1 MLIRAD
7 EEGDVPRSA
16 HLPSPHPTFSFWHND
31 PSPFLLH
38 HRTTSELPKVAD
50 VVIIGSG
57 ISGTF
62 AARKLLERPE
72 LAVVMLEAR
81 EACWGATGRNGG
93 HCQPQLYENP
103 ADVASFQLRNFES
116 IDALVRKHDI
126 PCEWQRMPGGGC
138 HAYFSQMYFEEAKS
152 EVENLKQSDSN
163 MGDTVRVVED
173 KKDLSILKIPTAV
186 GAVIQSRAAKLS
198 PYKLV
203 SWILEDLVKNSRLNL
218 QTSTPVVSLT
228 PSKASTSSSMS
239 KWTVQTPRG
248 IVLACHVLITT
259 NGYTSYLL
267 PQFRSIIVPV
277 RGEMS
282 ALRTPSPLLQQSLN
296 HTYAFIGTVGQDR
309 IQDDYLVQ
317 RPISPNGKG
326 GGELMF
332 GGGRTK
338 AFHKGVNVD
347 SDDTIDDP
355 AAEYLRTKLPQVLDV
370 GVFAGL
376 SAVSNGQVVELPAK
390 KEWTGIMGF
399 SRDGHPWV
407 GAVPGSPGLW
417 LSGAYTG
424 SGMPNAALSSQHA
437 ASLIL
442 AAHKA
447 QDWTAV
453 EQEAVRSSEV
463 ARGRKPEA
471 MIIDHLLP
479 ILLPLLTLTA
489 AFPTISVNT
498 YEDTTC
504 QVLDVEGYAFKH
516 NRVCTQFIK
525 QEGSFIATSK
535 KPVKEGCVLQVFA
548 STDCTDVLAAITVNA
563 GCEAPYLGPASSGWV
578 VDC

>member
-1 MLIRAD
+1 
-7 EEGDVPRSA
+7 
-16 HLPSPHPTFSFWHND
+16 
-31 PSPFLLH
+31 
-38 HRTTSELPKVAD
+38 
-50 VVIIGSG
+50 
-57 ISGTF
+57 
-62 AARKLLERPE
+62 
-72 LAVVMLEAR
+72 
-81 EACWGATGRNGG
+81 
-93 HCQPQLYENP
+93 
-103 ADVASFQLRNFES
+103 
-116 IDALVRKHDI
+116 
-126 PCEWQRMPGGGC
+126 MPGGGC
-138 HAYFSQMYFEEAKS
+138 HAYFSQKYFEEAKL

-173 KKDLSILKIPTAV
+173 KEQLSILKIPAAV

-228 PSKASTSSSMS
+228 PPKASTSNSTS

-248 IVLACHVLITT
+248 IILAHHVLITT

-282 ALRTPSPLLQQSLN
+282 ALQTPNPLIQHPLN

-317 RPISPNGKG
+317 RPISPNGRG

-338 AFHKGVNVD
+338 ALHEGVNVD
-347 SDDTIDDP
+347 NDDTIDDP

-370 GVFAGL
+370 GTSGIPSAGPH
-376 SAVSNGQVVELPAK
+376 GEGVELPAK

-424 SGMPNAALSSQHA
+424 SGKRLWSA
-437 ASLIL
+437 
-442 AAHKA
+442 
-447 QDWTAV
+447 
-453 EQEAVRSSEV
+453 
-463 ARGRKPEA
+463 
-471 MIIDHLLP
+471 
-479 ILLPLLTLTA
+479 
-489 AFPTISVNT
+489 
-498 YEDTTC
+498 
-504 QVLDVEGYAFKH
+504 
-516 NRVCTQFIK
+516 
-525 QEGSFIATSK
+525 
-535 KPVKEGCVLQVFA
+535 
-548 STDCTDVLAAITVNA
+548 
-563 GCEAPYLGPASSGWV
+563 
-578 VDC
+578 

>member
-1 MLIRAD
+1 
-7 EEGDVPRSA
+7 
-16 HLPSPHPTFSFWHND
+16 
-31 PSPFLLH
+31 
-38 HRTTSELPKVAD
+38 
-50 VVIIGSG
+50 
-57 ISGTF
+57 
-62 AARKLLERPE
+62 
-72 LAVVMLEAR
+72 
-81 EACWGATGRNGG
+81 
-93 HCQPQLYENP
+93 
-103 ADVASFQLRNFES
+103 
-116 IDALVRKHDI
+116 
-126 PCEWQRMPGGGC
+126 
-138 HAYFSQMYFEEAKS
+138 MYFEEAKS

-424 SGMPNAALSSQHA
+424 SGTRFLFALHVSA
-437 ASLIL
+437 MF
-442 AAHKA
+442 
-447 QDWTAV
+447 AV
-453 EQEAVRSSEV
+453 SC
-463 ARGRKPEA
+463 
-471 MIIDHLLP
+471 I
-479 ILLPLLTLTA
+479 LTLNQECRMPR
-489 AFPTISVNT
+489 FRPNT
-498 YEDTTC
+498 
-504 QVLDVEGYAFKH
+504 
-516 NRVCTQFIK
+516 RRP
-525 QEGSFIATSK
+525 SFSLHT
-535 KPVKEGCVLQVFA
+535 KPKIGQL
-548 STDCTDVLAAITVNA
+548 
-563 GCEAPYLGPASSGWV
+563 
-578 VDC
+578 

>member
-1 MLIRAD
+1 M
-7 EEGDVPRSA
+7 
-16 HLPSPHPTFSFWHND
+16 
-31 PSPFLLH
+31 
-38 HRTTSELPKVAD
+38 
-50 VVIIGSG
+50 
-57 ISGTF
+57 
-62 AARKLLERPE
+62 AA
-72 LAVVMLEAR
+72 
-81 EACWGATGRNGG
+81 
-93 HCQPQLYENP
+93 
-103 ADVASFQLRNFES
+103 FQLRNFES

-138 HAYFSQMYFEEAKS
+138 HAYFSQKYFEEAKL

-173 KKDLSILKIPTAV
+173 KEQLSILKIPAAV

-228 PSKASTSSSMS
+228 PPKASTSNSTS

-248 IVLACHVLITT
+248 IILAHHVLITT

-282 ALRTPSPLLQQSLN
+282 ALQTPNPLIQHPLN

-317 RPISPNGKG
+317 RPISPNGRG

-338 AFHKGVNVD
+338 ALHEGVNVD
-347 SDDTIDDP
+347 NDDTIDDP

-370 GVFAGL
+370 GTSGIPSAGPH
-376 SAVSNGQVVELPAK
+376 GEGVELPAK

-424 SGMPNAALSSQHA
+424 SGKRLWSA
-437 ASLIL
+437 
-442 AAHKA
+442 
-447 QDWTAV
+447 
-453 EQEAVRSSEV
+453 
-463 ARGRKPEA
+463 
-471 MIIDHLLP
+471 
-479 ILLPLLTLTA
+479 
-489 AFPTISVNT
+489 
-498 YEDTTC
+498 
-504 QVLDVEGYAFKH
+504 
-516 NRVCTQFIK
+516 
-525 QEGSFIATSK
+525 
-535 KPVKEGCVLQVFA
+535 
-548 STDCTDVLAAITVNA
+548 
-563 GCEAPYLGPASSGWV
+563 
-578 VDC
+578 

>member
-1 MLIRAD
+1 MLIRVD
-7 EEGDVPRSA
+7 EEGPIPLRP

-38 HRTTSELPKVAD
+38 HRTTSKLPKVAD

-57 ISGTF
+57 ISGAF
-62 AARKLLERPE
+62 AAKKLLEKSE
-72 LAVVMLEAR
+72 LNVTMLEAR

-103 ADVASFQLRNFES
+103 ADVAAFQLRNFES
-116 IDALVRKHDI
+116 IDALVRRHDI
-126 PCEWQRMPGGGC
+126 PCEWQRMSGGGC
-138 HAYFSQMYFEEAKS
+138 HAYFSQKYFEEAKV
-152 EVENLKQSDSN
+152 EVENLKQNDSN

-173 KKDLSILKIPTAV
+173 KTELSILKIPTAV

-228 PSKASTSSSMS
+228 PSKASASSSSTS

-248 IVLACHVLITT
+248 IILADHVMITT

-282 ALRTPSPLLQQSLN
+282 ALQTPTPLLQQPLN

-317 RPISPNGKG
+317 RPVSPNGKG

-332 GGGRTK
+332 GGGRSK
-338 AFHKGVNVD
+338 ALHEGVNLD
-347 SDDTIDDP
+347 SDDTIDGP

-370 GVFAGL
+370 GTSAHP
-376 SAVSNGQVVELPAK
+376 SAVPRGEGVELPAK

-442 AAHKA
+442 ATHKA
-447 QDWTAV
+447 QDWRAV
-453 EQEAVRSSEV
+453 EQEAIQSGAIPRCYVITRERMEQ
-463 ARGRKPEA
+463 ARKLPEIGGRK
-471 MIIDHLLP
+471 LSF
-479 ILLPLLTLTA
+479 LTA
-489 AFPTISVNT
+489 YENT
-498 YEDTTC
+498 
-504 QVLDVEGYAFKH
+504 H
-516 NRVCTQFIK
+516 
-525 QEGSFIATSK
+525 IASATR
-535 KPVKEGCVLQVFA
+535 
-548 STDCTDVLAAITVNA
+548 
-563 GCEAPYLGPASSGWV
+563 
-578 VDC
+578 

>member
-1 MLIRAD
+1 
-7 EEGDVPRSA
+7 
-16 HLPSPHPTFSFWHND
+16 
-31 PSPFLLH
+31 
-38 HRTTSELPKVAD
+38 
-50 VVIIGSG
+50 
-57 ISGTF
+57 
-62 AARKLLERPE
+62 
-72 LAVVMLEAR
+72 
-81 EACWGATGRNGG
+81 NGG

-103 ADVASFQLRNFES
+103 VDVAAFQLRNFEI

-126 PCEWQRMPGGGC
+126 PCEWQQMPGGGC
-138 HAYFSQMYFEEAKS
+138 HAYYSQKYFEEAKV
-152 EVENLKQSDSN
+152 EVADLKQNNLS

-173 KKDLSILKIPTAV
+173 KEELSKLRIPTAV

-228 PSKASTSSSMS
+228 RSKASTSSSTS

-248 IVLACHVLITT
+248 TLSAHHVLITT

-282 ALRTPSPLLQQSLN
+282 ALRTPVPLLQQPLN

-317 RPISPNGKG
+317 RPVSPDGKG

-338 AFHKGVNVD
+338 AFHEGVDVD
-347 SDDTIDDP
+347 SDDMIDDP
-355 AAEYLRTKLPQVLDV
+355 AAEYLRTKLPQVLNI
-370 GVFAGL
+370 GTSAHPSAKPRGKGKEL
-376 SAVSNGQVVELPAK
+376 SAK

-407 GAVPGSPGLW
+407 GAVPDAPGLW

-437 ASLIL
+437 ACLIL

-447 QDWTAV
+447 QDWKAV
-453 EQEAVRSSEV
+453 EQEAIRSGSIPSCYVITKQRMEH
-463 ARGRKPEA
+463 ARKLPDIGARKLVP
-471 MIIDHLLP
+471 L
-479 ILLPLLTLTA
+479 LLPLAA

-498 YEDTTC
+498 YQDTTC
-504 QVLDVEGYAFKH
+504 QVLDVEGYAFKA
-516 NRVCTQFIK
+516 NRHCTQFIE

-535 KPVKEGCVLQVFA
+535 RAVKDGCVLQVFA
-548 STDCTDVLAAITVNA
+548 STDCTDVLAAIAVNA
-563 GCEAPYLGPASSGWV
+563 GCEAPYEGPASSGWV
-578 VDC
+578 VGC